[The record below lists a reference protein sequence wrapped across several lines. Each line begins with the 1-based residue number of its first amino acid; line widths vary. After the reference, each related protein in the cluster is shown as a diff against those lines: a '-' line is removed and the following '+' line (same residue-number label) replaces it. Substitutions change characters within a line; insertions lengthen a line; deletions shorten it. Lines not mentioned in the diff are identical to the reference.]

1 MTRATPLVAFGLY
14 ALTIKQDATLDCS
27 DLQSFSKLA
36 DLKTGNVTRRP
47 YITFEPDFWLLD
59 GGYKFQPVNET
70 VVHVGLM
77 SSSMSD
83 ASGNFSVAP
92 VLTANFSNIHT
103 TNGLTIRG
111 NQYSNDYPSS
121 VTIAFYDA
129 SNALIRSDI
138 YSPTSW
144 EFSTNQAVEDFK
156 KIVITFNSTNK
167 PYRYLRMTG
176 VDFGKLTYFSGSDIK
191 SAVVVEEVDPLSI
204 KLPIDTFELSLFSS
218 ESTFSIINPSGD
230 YSMLQNKQPLAV
242 YEIVGNDQV
251 FIGQFYLE
259 KWENPSDNEISFSC
273 VDNIGIL
280 DTLPYMGGLWTSP
293 VLLEDLLLS
302 IMSDANVSYDLDTA
316 LYGTEVQGWIPVC
329 TYREALQ
336 QIAFASG
343 AYVTCSRAGII
354 QIIKTTLAADLTS
367 YEYAIT
373 KAEKGLDQSL
383 TLKALVTGVELVAH
397 NYVSN
402 TDVKELYN
410 GYLAVGIHTVTFG
423 QPMHDLSVSGGTI
436 TESGANYAVI
446 TVAVAGTIVLTG
458 QGYSDTLQLK
468 SVYNT
473 TLDANVNKNILSID
487 KATLVNIN
495 NGDVIVQRVYDYYQQ
510 RYLQKV
516 KLYSP
521 TSEVGKS
528 VLVDTLYNQQIGGVT
543 EKMTLDLAGGFTVK
557 SEIVGV
563 VI

>member
-144 EFSTNQAVEDFK
+144 EFSTNQAVDDFK